1 MLFAAFYFRFFAQ
14 ITSKIGC
21 WWTQKLRILLQIEA
35 QNIGKYTKTSKKMI
49 EQSSKN
55 RLSSWQNIGFY
66 PYFSLE
72 GMYKKGVFYKER

>member
-21 WWTQKLRILLQIEA
+21 WRTQKIRKSPQIEA
-35 QNIGKYTKTSKKMI
+35 QNIGKYAKTGKKMI

-55 RLSSWQNIGFY
+55 RLSRWPNIGFY
-66 PYFSLE
+66 PYFSL
-72 GMYKKGVFYKER
+72 GGV